1 MRRGKMMLAIFST
14 MVMSASIATADDRIF
29 ESKSPFDAIPPS
41 KTKNQFFSG
50 QNGKVGSP
58 GISNT
63 GSITISQPKQTS
75 AVKTKSSQ
83 YKPTDKARLSQ
94 VPNYYKELFGQERPY
109 RRLETKTK
117 TKTKTAERKQSSLQ
131 QVGHSAPANTQNKY
145 RFEEFSSDRSGK
157 NKIVHAE
164 YQQGNHQSSKGKIQ
178 QVSAAQEKKQQF
190 RLPTEFSQTAPRSS
204 NVAIPRIPDQKR
216 AGNKHNLTFGNTQ
229 KNVKQTQPSGVTISA
244 SPKNRSIKNIATKP
258 IGTSAKVSESKITHK
273 WIKKSEIN
281 VGQECQFELEI
292 KNESKQSAK
301 DVQVEAFFPV
311 SVRLT
316 NAVPS
321 PSSSRDHLEW
331 KFDVLKA
338 GETKTIRVSLIPSQR
353 GSIAATANVRF
364 TNSLSES
371 FMVAE
376 PLLQV
381 AVKGPTNVMIGEP
394 ASQSVTISNPGT
406 GTLHNVVLEAEIPK
420 GLEHVTAE
428 YLQMQV
434 GSLNP
439 GETRTIRLALAAVLG
454 GEQVVKVRA
463 KAEGGL
469 TQATQARVNV
479 IAPKVQVAI
488 DGPGLRYKG
497 RSAKYVIT
505 TINDGA
511 AATNNVRILHKIP
524 KGFEFVKAD
533 HGGQFNPEDSTIS
546 WFLGR
551 MEPGQSAN
559 VNLNLKTKTI
569 GNFVH
574 HVRAISEHNVKSDTQ
589 LQTRIE
595 GTAQL
600 VLDISDLDDPV
611 EIGTETGYKVVVKND
626 GSKSASNVSISC
638 ELPPGVHLISATGP
652 TQYIAE
658 NGGVVFK
665 SLGDLAPGD
674 SISYQVI
681 VQGTVEGN
689 HRFRARL
696 ASDSIRDPL
705 LFEEL
710 TRFYRD

>member
-1 MRRGKMMLAIFST
+1 MRRGKKMLAIFST
-14 MVMSASIATADDRIF
+14 MVMSASIATADDRILDT
-29 ESKSPFDAIPPS
+29 KSPFDAIPS
-41 KTKNQFFSG
+41 SQAKNQFFSG
-50 QNGKVGSP
+50 QKVNAGTP
-58 GISNT
+58 GVSNT
-63 GSITISQPKQTS
+63 GSITISQPKRTS
-75 AVKTKSSQ
+75 AVKSQKSQ
-83 YKPTDKARLSQ
+83 YKPTGKARLSQ
-94 VPNYYKELFGQERPY
+94 VPNYYQELFGQERPY
-109 RRLETKTK
+109 RRMETKTK
-117 TKTKTAERKQSSLQ
+117 APTSKRSSFQ
-131 QVGHSAPANTQNKY
+131 QVGHSTPANSKKTF
-145 RFEEFSSDRSGK
+145 RFEEFTTEKASK

-164 YQQGNHQSSKGKIQ
+164 FQQGKSNGTKGKIQ
-178 QVSAAQEKKQQF
+178 QVSAAKKSTQQF
-190 RLPTEFSQTAPRSS
+190 RLPTEFNQTTPRTSTLT
-204 NVAIPRIPDQKR
+204 VPRIPGQKKVE
-216 AGNKHNLTFGNTQ
+216 NKHRLTFGNTP
-229 KNVKQTQPSGVTISA
+229 KDVKATQPSGVTISA
-244 SPKNRSIKNIATKP
+244 SPQRRSVKELASKP
-258 IGTSAKVSESKITHK
+258 VGGSSKVSTSKVTHK
-273 WIKKSEIN
+273 WIKKTEIN
-281 VGQECQFELEI
+281 VGQECQFELEL
-292 KNESKQSAK
+292 KNESQQSAK
-301 DVQVEAFFPV
+301 DVQVEAFFPI

-316 NAVPS
+316 NAVPR

-331 KFDVLKA
+331 KFDELKA
-338 GETKTIRVSLIPSQR
+338 GETKTIQISLIPSQR
-353 GSIAATANVRF
+353 GAISASANVRF
-364 TNSLSES
+364 SNTLSES
-371 FMVAE
+371 FVVAE

-428 YLQMQV
+428 VLQMQV

-454 GEQVVKVRA
+454 GEQVVNVRA

-469 TQATQARVNV
+469 SQATQARVNV

-505 TINDGA
+505 TVNDGA
-511 AATNNVRILHKIP
+511 AATNNVRILHKVP

-533 HGGQFNPEDSTIS
+533 HGGQYNPEDATIS

-559 VNLNLKTKTI
+559 VNLSLKTKTI
-569 GNFVH
+569 GNYVH
-574 HVRAISEHNVKSDTQ
+574 HVRAISEHNVKSDAQ
-589 LQTRIE
+589 IQTRIE

-611 EIGTETGYKVVVKND
+611 EIGSETGYNVVIKND

-638 ELPPGVHLISATGP
+638 ELPPGVQLVSATGP
-652 TQYIAE
+652 TQHIAE
-658 NGGVVFK
+658 NGVVVFK

-674 SISYQVI
+674 SVSYQVI

>member
-14 MVMSASIATADDRIF
+14 MVMSANIATADDRIF
-29 ESKSPFDAIPPS
+29 ESKSPFDVIPPS
-41 KTKNQFFSG
+41 QAKSQFFSG
-50 QNGKVGSP
+50 QNGAVGTS
-58 GISNT
+58 GISKS
-63 GSITISQPKQTS
+63 GSITISQPKKTS
-75 AVKTKSSQ
+75 AVRSQTSQ
-83 YKPTDKARLSQ
+83 YKPTDKAKLSQ
-94 VPNYYKELFGQERPY
+94 VPNYYKELFGEERPF
-109 RRLETKTK
+109 RRLKA
-117 TKTKTAERKQSSLQ
+117 KTKTAESKRSAFRQI
-131 QVGHSAPANTQNKY
+131 GHATPANTKSKY
-145 RFEEFSSDRSGK
+145 RFEEFSSDQAGK
-157 NKIVHAE
+157 KKIVHAE
-164 YQQGNHQSSKGKIQ
+164 FQQGNHQGTKGKIQ
-178 QVSAAQEKKQQF
+178 QVSAAKENREQF
-190 RLPTEFSQTAPRSS
+190 RLPTEFSKPAPRTSKA
-204 NVAIPRIPDQKR
+204 AIPRIPNQKTVE
-216 AGNKHNLTFGNTQ
+216 NKHVLTFGDTQ
-229 KNVKQTQPSGVTISA
+229 KNAKTSKLSGITISA
-244 SPKNRSIKNIATKP
+244 SRKNRSVKQIAVKP
-258 IGTSAKVSESKITHK
+258 VGTSSKVSTAKITHK

-281 VGQECQFELEI
+281 VGQECKFELEI

-301 DVQVEAFFPV
+301 DVHVEAFFPV

-316 NAVPS
+316 DAVPT

-331 KFDVLKA
+331 KFDELKA
-338 GETKTIRVSLIPSQR
+338 GETKTIKISLIPSQR
-353 GSIAATANVRF
+353 GAISAIANVRY

-381 AVKGPTNVMIGEP
+381 AVQGPTNVMIGEP

-428 YLQMQV
+428 FLQMQV

-454 GEQVVKVRA
+454 GEQVVNVRA
-463 KAEGGL
+463 KADGGL
-469 TQATQARVNV
+469 IQETQARVNV

-497 RSAKYVIT
+497 RSADYVIT

-533 HGGQFNPEDSTIS
+533 HGGQYNPEDSTIS

-559 VNLNLKTKTI
+559 VKLNLKSKII
-569 GNFVH
+569 GDYVH
-574 HVRAISEHNVKSDTQ
+574 HVRAISEHNVKSDAQ
-589 LQTRIE
+589 IQTRIE

-600 VLDISDLDDPV
+600 VLNITDLDDPV
-611 EIGTETGYKVVVKND
+611 EIGVETGYKVVVKND
-626 GSKSASNVSISC
+626 GSKSAENVSISC

-652 TQYIAE
+652 TQHIAE
-658 NGGVVFK
+658 NGVVVFK
-665 SLGDLAPGD
+665 SLAELEPGE
-674 SISYQVI
+674 SVIFQVI

-710 TRFYRD
+710 TRFYKD

>member
-1 MRRGKMMLAIFST
+1 MRRGKKMLAIFST

-29 ESKSPFDAIPPS
+29 ESKSPFDSAPTS
-41 KTKNQFFSG
+41 KSANQYFSSQG
-50 QNGKVGSP
+50 GGANLSGASR
-58 GISNT
+58 T
-63 GSITISQPKQTS
+63 GTITISQPKQNS
-75 AVKTKSSQ
+75 AVRSQTPQ
-83 YKPTDKARLSQ
+83 YKPSDKAKLSQ

-109 RRLETKTK
+109 RRLEEKTQ
-117 TKTKTAERKQSSLQ
+117 APVGKQSSFQ
-131 QVGHSAPANTQNKY
+131 QIGHSESSNTQKKY
-145 RFEEFSSDRSGK
+145 RFEEFSSEQTGK
-157 NKIVHAE
+157 KDIVHAE
-164 YQQGNHQSSKGKIQ
+164 FQQGNHQAAGGKIQ
-178 QVSAAQEKKQQF
+178 QISAGAENNQQF
-190 RLPTEFSQTAPRSS
+190 RLPTELNQSAPKS
-204 NVAIPRIPDQKR
+204 NQVTIPRIPNRQSVE
-216 AGNKHNLTFGNTQ
+216 NKHHLTFGNT
-229 KNVKQTQPSGVTISA
+229 KKDNNSTQHTGITISA
-244 SPKNRSIKNIATKP
+244 SPKNYRVPATP
-258 IGTSAKVSESKITHK
+258 QRPVGGSSEISTSHVSHK

-281 VGQECQFELEI
+281 VGQECEFELQI
-292 KNESKQSAK
+292 KNESKQTAK
-301 DVQVEAFFPV
+301 DVLVEAFFPI

-316 NAVPS
+316 KSVPN
-321 PSSSRDHLEW
+321 PSSSHDHLEW
-331 KFDVLKA
+331 KFDSLKA
-338 GETKTIRVSLIPSQR
+338 GEIKSIQISMIPSQR
-353 GSIAATANVRF
+353 GAISATANVRF
-364 TNSLSES
+364 TNTLTES

-381 AVKGPTNVMIGEP
+381 AVQGPTNVMIGEP

-439 GETRTIRLALAAVLG
+439 GENRTIRLALAAVMG
-454 GEQVVKVRA
+454 GEQVVNVVA

-469 TQATQARVNV
+469 VQATQARVNV

-497 RSAKYVIT
+497 RSAQYAIT

-524 KGFEFVKAD
+524 AGFEFVKAD

-559 VNLNLKTKTI
+559 VNLELKTKII
-569 GNFVH
+569 GNYVH
-574 HVRAISEHNVKSDTQ
+574 HVRAISEHNVKSDAQ

-595 GTAQL
+595 GTEQL
-600 VLDISDLDDPV
+600 VLEISDLDDPV
-611 EIGTETGYKVVVKND
+611 EIGTETGYKVVVQND
-626 GSKSASNVSISC
+626 GSKAASNVSISC
-638 ELPPGVHLISATGP
+638 ELPPGVELISATGP
-652 TQYIAE
+652 TQHIAE
-658 NGGVVFK
+658 NGVVVFK
-665 SLGDLAPGD
+665 ALGDLAPGE
-674 SISYQVI
+674 SVSYQV
-681 VQGTVEGN
+681 VVRGTVEGN

>member
-1 MRRGKMMLAIFST
+1 MRRGTMMLAIFST

-29 ESKSPFDAIPPS
+29 ESESPFDVIPPS
-41 KTKNQFFSG
+41 KAKSQFFSG
-50 QNGKVGSP
+50 QNGAVDSP
-58 GISNT
+58 DVNQT
-63 GSITISQPKQTS
+63 GSVTISQPRKTS
-75 AVKTKSSQ
+75 AVRNQASQ
-83 YKPTDKARLSQ
+83 YKPTDKAKLSQ
-94 VPNYYKELFGQERPY
+94 VPNYYKELFGEERPY

-117 TKTKTAERKQSSLQ
+117 AAESKQSSFQ
-131 QVGHSAPANTQNKY
+131 QIGHSADADTQNKY
-145 RFEEFSSDRSGK
+145 RFQEFSSDQASK
-157 NKIVHAE
+157 KKIVHAE
-164 YQQGNHQSSKGKIQ
+164 FQQGNHKSAKGKIQ
-178 QVSAAQEKKQQF
+178 QVSAANEKKQQF
-190 RLPTEFSQTAPRSS
+190 RLPTELSQTAPRTS
-204 NVAIPRIPDQKR
+204 NITIPRIPNQKTVE
-216 AGNKHNLTFGNTQ
+216 NKHHLTFGNTP
-229 KNVKQTQPSGVTISA
+229 KNAKSSKPSGVTITA
-244 SPKNRSIKNIATKP
+244 STKNRRVNEIVSQP
-258 IGTSAKVSESKITHK
+258 VGTSSKVSTSTISHK

-301 DVQVEAFFPV
+301 AVQVEAFFPV

-316 NAVPS
+316 NAVPK

-331 KFDVLKA
+331 KFEELKA
-338 GETKTIRVSLIPSQR
+338 GETKTIQVSLIPSQR
-353 GSIAATANVRF
+353 GAISATANVRY

-381 AVKGPTNVMIGEP
+381 AVQGPTNVMIGEP

-428 YLQMQV
+428 FLQMQV

-439 GETRTIRLALAAVLG
+439 GETRTIRLALAAILG
-454 GEQVVKVRA
+454 GEQIVNIRA
-463 KAEGGL
+463 NAEGGL

-497 RSAKYVIT
+497 RTATYVIT
-505 TINDGA
+505 TMNDGA
-511 AATNNVRILHKIP
+511 AATNNVRVLHKIP
-524 KGFEFVKAD
+524 KGFEFVNAD
-533 HGGQFNPEDSTIS
+533 HGGQYNPEDSTIS

-559 VNLNLKTKTI
+559 INLKLKTKTI
-569 GNFVH
+569 GNYVH
-574 HVRAISEHNVKSDTQ
+574 HVRAISEHNVKSDAQ
-589 LQTRIE
+589 IQTRIE

-600 VLDISDLDDPV
+600 VLEISDLDDPV

-626 GSKSASNVSISC
+626 GSKSASNVSLSC
-638 ELPPGVHLISATGP
+638 ELPAGVHLVSATGP
-652 TQYIAE
+652 TQHIAE
-658 NGGVVFK
+658 NGVVVFK
-665 SLGDLAPGD
+665 SMSDLAPGD
-674 SISYQVI
+674 SVSYQVI
-681 VQGTVEGN
+681 VKGTVEGN

-710 TRFYRD
+710 TRFYKD

>member
-1 MRRGKMMLAIFST
+1 MRRGKKMLAIFST
-14 MVMSASIATADDRIF
+14 MVMSASIATADDRILDT
-29 ESKSPFDAIPPS
+29 KSPFDAIPS
-41 KTKNQFFSG
+41 SQAKNQFFSG
-50 QNGKVGSP
+50 QKVTTGSP
-58 GISNT
+58 GVSNT
-63 GSITISQPKQTS
+63 GSITISQPKRSS
-75 AVKTKSSQ
+75 AVKSQTSQ
-83 YKPTDKARLSQ
+83 YKPTGKARLSQ
-94 VPNYYKELFGQERPY
+94 VPNYYQELFGQERPY
-109 RRLETKTK
+109 RRMETKTK
-117 TKTKTAERKQSSLQ
+117 APASKRSSFQ
-131 QVGHSAPANTQNKY
+131 QVGHSTPADSKKKF
-145 RFEEFSSDRSGK
+145 RFEEFTSEKASK

-164 YQQGNHQSSKGKIQ
+164 FQQGKSKGTKGKIQ
-178 QVSAAQEKKQQF
+178 QVSAAKKSTQQF
-190 RLPTEFSQTAPRSS
+190 RLPTEFSRPTPRSS
-204 NVAIPRIPDQKR
+204 SLTVPRIPGQKKVE
-216 AGNKHNLTFGNTQ
+216 NKHRLTFGNTP
-229 KNVKQTQPSGVTISA
+229 KDVKTSQPSGVTISA
-244 SPKNRSIKNIATKP
+244 SPQRRSVKELASKP
-258 IGTSAKVSESKITHK
+258 VGGSSKVSTSKVTHK
-273 WIKKSEIN
+273 WIKKTEIN
-281 VGQECQFELEI
+281 VGQECQFELEL
-292 KNESKQSAK
+292 KNESQQSAK

-311 SVRLT
+311 TVRLT
-316 NAVPS
+316 NAVPR

-331 KFDVLKA
+331 KFDELKA
-338 GETKTIRVSLIPSQR
+338 GETKTIQISLIPSQR
-353 GSIAATANVRF
+353 GAISASANVRF
-364 TNSLSES
+364 SNTLSES
-371 FMVAE
+371 FVVAE

-428 YLQMQV
+428 VLQMQV

-454 GEQVVKVRA
+454 GEQVVSVRA

-469 TQATQARVNV
+469 SQATQARVNV

-505 TINDGA
+505 TVNDGA

-533 HGGQFNPEDSTIS
+533 HGGQYNPEDATIS

-569 GNFVH
+569 GNYVH
-574 HVRAISEHNVKSDTQ
+574 HVRAISEHNVKSDAQ
-589 LQTRIE
+589 IQTRIE

-611 EIGTETGYKVVVKND
+611 EIGSETGYKVVVKND

-638 ELPPGVHLISATGP
+638 ELPAGVQLVSATGP
-652 TQYIAE
+652 TQHIAE
-658 NGGVVFK
+658 NGVVVFK

-674 SISYQVI
+674 SVSYQVI

>member
-1 MRRGKMMLAIFST
+1 MRRGKKMLAIFST
-14 MVMSASIATADDRIF
+14 MVMSASIATADDRMF
-29 ESKSPFDAIPPS
+29 ESRSPFDSAPPS
-41 KTKNQFFSG
+41 KSTSEFYSG
-50 QNGKVGSP
+50 QSKADASP
-58 GISNT
+58 VSNT
-63 GSITISQPKQTS
+63 GRITISQPRQKA
-75 AVKTKSSQ
+75 AVSRQATQ
-83 YKPTDKARLSQ
+83 YKPTGKAKLSQ

-109 RRLETKTK
+109 RRLENKDKTP
-117 TKTKTAERKQSSLQ
+117 AASQSPFQ
-131 QVGHSAPANTQNKY
+131 QVGHAESENSQKKFRY
-145 RFEEFSSDRSGK
+145 EEFTSEQAGK
-157 NKIVHAE
+157 KDIVHAE
-164 YQQGNHQSSKGKIQ
+164 FQEGNRQSAQGKIQ
-178 QVSAAQEKKQQF
+178 QVSAGGRSTEQF
-190 RLPTEFSQTAPRSS
+190 RLPTDFKRPAPEPT
-204 NVAIPRIPDQKR
+204 NVVVPRIPNQKTVE
-216 AGNKHNLTFGNTQ
+216 NKHHLTFGNTQ
-229 KNVKQTQPSGVTISA
+229 QENKVTQPTGITISA
-244 SPKNRSIKNIATKP
+244 SPNSRRTNEPTLKP
-258 IGTSAKVSESKITHK
+258 VGISSEEVSGKVSHK

-281 VGQECQFELEI
+281 VGQECEFELVI
-292 KNESKQSAK
+292 KNEGKQSAK
-301 DVQVEAFFPV
+301 DVLVEAFFPV

-316 NAVPS
+316 NSVPR

-331 KFDVLKA
+331 KFESLKA
-338 GETKTIRVSLIPSQR
+338 GETKSITISMIPSQR
-353 GSIAATANVRF
+353 GAISASAHVRF
-364 TNSLSES
+364 TNVLTES
-371 FMVAE
+371 FTVAE

-439 GETRTIRLALAAVLG
+439 GETRTIRLALAAVMG
-454 GEQVVKVRA
+454 GEQVVKVMA

-469 TQATQARVNV
+469 QQATQARVNV

-497 RSAKYVIT
+497 RSAQYVIT
-505 TINDGA
+505 TLNDGA
-511 AATNNVRILHKIP
+511 AATNNVRVLHKIP
-524 KGFEFVKAD
+524 AGFEFVKAD

-559 VNLNLKTKTI
+559 VNLELKTKTI
-569 GNFVH
+569 GNYVH
-574 HVRAISEHNVKSDTQ
+574 HVRAISEHNVKSDAQ
-589 LQTRIE
+589 IQTRIE

-600 VLDISDLDDPV
+600 VLEIADLDDPV
-611 EIGTETGYKVVVKND
+611 EIGTETGYKVVVQND
-626 GSKSASNVSISC
+626 GSKSASSVSVSC
-638 ELPPGVHLISATGP
+638 ELPPGVELISATGP
-652 TQYIAE
+652 TQHIAE
-658 NGGVVFK
+658 NGVVVFK

-674 SISYQVI
+674 SVQYQVI
-681 VQGTVEGN
+681 VRGTVEGN

>member
-1 MRRGKMMLAIFST
+1 MRRGKKMLAIFST
-14 MVMSASIATADDRIF
+14 MVMSASIATADDRMF
-29 ESKSPFDAIPPS
+29 ESRSPFDSAPPS
-41 KTKNQFFSG
+41 KSTREFYSG
-50 QNGKVGSP
+50 QPETKAVP
-58 GISNT
+58 ESNT
-63 GSITISQPKQTS
+63 GHITISQPRQKA
-75 AVKTKSSQ
+75 AVSRQAAQ
-83 YKPTDKARLSQ
+83 YKPTGKAKLSQ

-109 RRLETKTK
+109 RRLDAKAQTPATS
-117 TKTKTAERKQSSLQ
+117 QSPFQ
-131 QVGHSAPANTQNKY
+131 QVGHAESGNSKKQY
-145 RFEEFSSDRSGK
+145 RFEEFTSQQTGK
-157 NKIVHAE
+157 NNIVHAE
-164 YQQGNHQSSKGKIQ
+164 FQEGNRQSAQGKIQ
-178 QVSAAQEKKQQF
+178 QVSAAGNSKQQF
-190 RLPTEFSQTAPRSS
+190 RLPTEFNQPAPASNPS
-204 NVAIPRIPDQKR
+204 NVVVPRIPDQKTVE
-216 AGNKHNLTFGNTQ
+216 NKHHLTFGN
-229 KNVKQTQPSGVTISA
+229 KKQENKATQPTGITIS
-244 SPKNRSIKNIATKP
+244 STPRSRRSNEPALNTKP
-258 IGTSAKVSESKITHK
+258 VGVSSEVVSSKVSHK

-281 VGQECQFELEI
+281 VGQECEFELVVQ
-292 KNESKQSAK
+292 NEGKRTVK
-301 DVQVEAFFPV
+301 DVLVEAYFPV

-316 NAVPS
+316 NSVPR
-321 PSSSRDHLEW
+321 PDSSRDHLEW
-331 KFDVLKA
+331 KFESLKA
-338 GETKTIRVSLIPSQR
+338 GETKSITISMIPSQR
-353 GSIAATANVRF
+353 GAISASANVRF
-364 TNSLSES
+364 TNVLTES
-371 FMVAE
+371 FTVAE

-454 GEQVVKVRA
+454 GEQVVNVLA

-469 TQATQARVNV
+469 QQATQARVNV

-497 RSAKYVIT
+497 RSAQYVIT
-505 TINDGA
+505 TLNDGA
-511 AATNNVRILHKIP
+511 AATNNVRVLHKIP
-524 KGFEFVKAD
+524 AGFEFVKAD

-551 MEPGQSAN
+551 MEPGQAAS
-559 VNLNLKTKTI
+559 VNLELKTKTI
-569 GNFVH
+569 GNYVH
-574 HVRAISEHNVKSDTQ
+574 HVRAISEHNVKSDAQ
-589 LQTRIE
+589 IQTRIE

-600 VLDISDLDDPV
+600 VLEIADLDDPV
-611 EIGTETGYKVVVKND
+611 EIGAETGYKVVVQND
-626 GSKSASNVSISC
+626 GSKSASNVSVSC
-638 ELPPGVHLISATGP
+638 ELPPGVELISATGP
-652 TQYIAE
+652 TQHIAE
-658 NGGVVFK
+658 NGVVVFK

-674 SISYQVI
+674 SVQYQVI
-681 VQGTVEGN
+681 VRGTLEGN

>member
-1 MRRGKMMLAIFST
+1 MRRGKKMLAIFST
-14 MVMSASIATADDRIF
+14 MVMSASIATADDRMF
-29 ESKSPFDAIPPS
+29 ESKSPFDSAPTS
-41 KTKNQFFSG
+41 KSANQYFSNQEG
-50 QNGKVGSP
+50 VVNSPDGSR
-58 GISNT
+58 T
-63 GSITISQPKQTS
+63 GSITISQPKQNS
-75 AVKTKSSQ
+75 AVRSQ
-83 YKPTDKARLSQ
+83 TPRSKPSDKATLSQ

-109 RRLETKTK
+109 RRLEEKK
-117 TKTKTAERKQSSLQ
+117 QAPESKQSSFQ
-131 QVGHSAPANTQNKY
+131 QIGHSEYSDTQKKY
-145 RFEEFSSDRSGK
+145 RFEEFSPARTGK
-157 NKIVHAE
+157 KDIVHAE
-164 YQQGNHQSSKGKIQ
+164 FQQGNHQAAGGKIQ
-178 QVSAAQEKKQQF
+178 QVSAGAENNQQF
-190 RLPTEFSQTAPRSS
+190 RLPTEINQVAPKS
-204 NVAIPRIPDQKR
+204 NQLTIPRIPKR
-216 AGNKHNLTFGNTQ
+216 QSVENKHHLTFGNTN
-229 KNVKQTQPSGVTISA
+229 KSSNTTQHTGITISA
-244 SPKNRSIKNIATKP
+244 SPKNHRIPATP
-258 IGTSAKVSESKITHK
+258 QRPVGGSSEISTSHVSHK

-281 VGQECQFELEI
+281 VGQECEFELQI
-292 KNESKQSAK
+292 KNESKQTAK
-301 DVQVEAFFPV
+301 DVLVEAFFPV

-316 NAVPS
+316 KSVPN

-331 KFDVLKA
+331 KFDSLQA
-338 GETKTIRVSLIPSQR
+338 GETKSIQISMIPSQR
-353 GSIAATANVRF
+353 GAISATANVRF
-364 TNSLSES
+364 TNTLTES

-376 PLLQV
+376 PLLQI
-381 AVKGPTNVMIGEP
+381 AVQGPTNVMIGEP

-439 GETRTIRLALAAVLG
+439 GESRTIRLALAAVMG
-454 GEQVVKVRA
+454 GEQVVNVVA

-469 TQATQARVNV
+469 VQTSQARVNV

-497 RSAKYVIT
+497 RSAQYAIT

-524 KGFEFVKAD
+524 AGFEFVKAD

-559 VNLNLKTKTI
+559 VNLELKTKII
-569 GNFVH
+569 GNYVH
-574 HVRAISEHNVKSDTQ
+574 HVRAISEHNVKSDAQ

-595 GTAQL
+595 GTEQL
-600 VLDISDLDDPV
+600 VLEISDLDDPV
-611 EIGTETGYKVVVKND
+611 EIGTETGYKVLVQND
-626 GSKSASNVSISC
+626 GSKAASSVSISC
-638 ELPPGVHLISATGP
+638 ELPPGVELISATGP
-652 TQYIAE
+652 TQHIAE
-658 NGGVVFK
+658 NGVVVFK
-665 SLGDLAPGD
+665 ALGDLAPGD
-674 SISYQVI
+674 SVTYQVI
-681 VQGTVEGN
+681 VRGTVEGN